1 MLVII
6 YGKPNCQYCEKAK
19 MLCQI
24 KSVDF
29 QYLAAGRDYN
39 IEELSTQV
47 GHEVRTVP
55 QIFIEKDEERK
66 YIGGYEDLRAVL
78 TV

>member
-1 MLVII
+1 MQVII

-24 KSVDF
+24 KSIDF
-29 QYLAAGRDYN
+29 QYLEAGRDYN
-39 IEELSTQV
+39 LEELNTLV

-55 QIFIEKDEERK
+55 QIFINKDGERK
-66 YIGGYEDLRAVL
+66 HVGGYEDLRTTLA
-78 TV
+78 T